1 MKLSKRD
8 YIIVGLVSV
17 LVLAGF
23 IPLSFYKLTPGPSET
38 ITKNLNTLSVY
49 AKKANAYS
57 YIGSYFQKE
66 SELISVPDI
75 SENKAN
81 AVYTLAETSAKKSA
95 LDLAQKSYTEKH
107 IGYMVIGIKPDS
119 KFKQILQEGDI
130 ITAINGESV
139 VGKSLDEI
147 GKTKPFKNKTVTF
160 EFHRDNK
167 IGKTKPF
174 KNKTVTFE
182 FHRDNKIFKKSIKVA
197 DETGSL
203 MLSDYINYESGDI
216 KLDDDTTLK
225 QININGSSVGLT
237 YATYYYLKLNNY
249 ELKEPVAMTGTID
262 DSGNV
267 GPIEGIR
274 EKIIGAH
281 KAHAK
286 YVFVPERNYADAM
299 ATKKEFG
306 YKLDIYPV
314 KSLADTV
321 NYLNDLELIMK
332 G

>member
-49 AKKANAYS
+49 ARKANVYS

-95 LDLAQKSYTEKH
+95 LDLSQKSYTEKH

-130 ITAINGESV
+130 ITAINNESV
-139 VGKSLDEI
+139 VDKSLDE
-147 GKTKPFKNKTVTF
+147 
-160 EFHRDNK
+160 

-203 MLSDYINYESGDI
+203 MLSDYVDYKSGDI
-216 KLDDDTTLK
+216 KLDDDATLK

-249 ELKEPVAMTGTID
+249 ELKDLVAMTGTID
-262 DSGNV
+262 DSGDV

-274 EKIIGAH
+274 EKIIGAQ

-286 YVFVPERNYADAM
+286 YVFVPERNYAEAI